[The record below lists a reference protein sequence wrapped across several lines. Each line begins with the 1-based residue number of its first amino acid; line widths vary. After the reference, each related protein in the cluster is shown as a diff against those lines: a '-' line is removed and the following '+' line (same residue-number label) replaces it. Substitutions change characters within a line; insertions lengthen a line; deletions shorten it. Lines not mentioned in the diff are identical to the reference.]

1 MTLVRT
7 SFSKVTYTARKM
19 VKVPFQVARK
29 PLQKTFVHII
39 DPYYDRH
46 PDGRVKTRE
55 DVFMELKAQAEAWL
69 NAKE

>member
-1 MTLVRT
+1 
-7 SFSKVTYTARKM
+7 M